1 MIADLREPKEA
12 REYRMALSA
21 EDFGPYG
28 ESVIAALT
36 QWAKAQ
42 EGVSL
47 AGDNFEGVRVNFSP
61 ERGNGW
67 CLLRMSLHEPLMPLN
82 IESDDVGGADKIA
95 NELYPVLKGFDKL
108 DTGKLRG

>member
-1 MIADLREPKEA
+1 M
-12 REYRMALSA
+12 
-21 EDFGPYG
+21 
-28 ESVIAALT
+28 
-36 QWAKAQ
+36 
-42 EGVSL
+42 SL

-82 IESDDVGGADKIA
+82 IESDDVGGVDKIA

-108 DTGKLRG
+108 DTEKLKG